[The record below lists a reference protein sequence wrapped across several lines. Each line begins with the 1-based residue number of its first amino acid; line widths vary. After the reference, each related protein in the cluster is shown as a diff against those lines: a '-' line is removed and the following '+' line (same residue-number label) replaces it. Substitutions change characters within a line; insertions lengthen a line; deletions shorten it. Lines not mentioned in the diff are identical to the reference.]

1 MEFKKIQKK
10 PQKIWIIT
18 KKFYTFAENNTTMTN
33 KEWKI
38 KNLRQSW
45 GELLLKK
52 ESLLKD
58 IWTTEYKLNQIKE
71 ELLRYGVHHEIS
83 ELGKDKA
90 DMGESNYLDNCF
102 ACDNNTD
109 VHEL

>member
-1 MEFKKIQKK
+1 
-10 PQKIWIIT
+10 
-18 KKFYTFAENNTTMTN
+18 MTN

-45 GELLLKK
+45 GEILLKK

-71 ELLRYGVHHEIS
+71 ELLRYGIHQTIPEQD
-83 ELGKDKA
+83 EEKA
-90 DMGESNYLDNCF
+90 DMGKSDNLDNCF
-102 ACDNNTD
+102 ACDSNID

>member
-1 MEFKKIQKK
+1 MDYKENVIYICKK
-10 PQKIWIIT
+10 
-18 KKFYTFAENNTTMTN
+18 NNTTMTN

-58 IWTTEYKLNQIKE
+58 IWTIEYKLNQIKE
-71 ELLRYGVHHEIS
+71 ELLRYGVHQ
-83 ELGKDKA
+83 KDKGMGSGEA
-90 DMGESNYLDNCF
+90 DMGESDDLDNSF
-102 ACDNNTD
+102 AFSNNID
-109 VHEL
+109 IHEL

>member
-1 MEFKKIQKK
+1 M
-10 PQKIWIIT
+10 
-18 KKFYTFAENNTTMTN
+18 FYTFAENNTAMTN

-71 ELLRYGVHHEIS
+71 ELLRYGVHHKIS
-83 ELGKDKA
+83 ELGKNEA
-90 DMGESNYLDNCF
+90 DMGESDHLDNCF
-102 ACDNNTD
+102 ACDGDTD
-109 VHEL
+109 IHEL

>member
-1 MEFKKIQKK
+1 MEFEKIQKK
-10 PQKIWIIT
+10 PQKIWIIR
-18 KKFYTFAENNTTMTN
+18 KKSYKFAKNNITMTN

-52 ESLLKD
+52 ETLLKD

-71 ELLRYGVHHEIS
+71 ELS
-83 ELGKDKA
+83 
-90 DMGESNYLDNCF
+90 
-102 ACDNNTD
+102 
-109 VHEL
+109 

>member
-1 MEFKKIQKK
+1 MQK
-10 PQKIWIIT
+10 
-18 KKFYTFAENNTTMTN
+18 NNTTMTN

-38 KNLRQSW
+38 KNLRHSW
-45 GELLLKK
+45 GDLLLKK
-52 ESLLKD
+52 ETLLKD

-90 DMGESNYLDNCF
+90 DMGESDYLDNCF
-102 ACDNNTD
+102 ACDGNTD

>member
-1 MEFKKIQKK
+1 
-10 PQKIWIIT
+10 
-18 KKFYTFAENNTTMTN
+18 MTN

-38 KNLRQSW
+38 KNLRHSW
-45 GELLLKK
+45 GDLLLKK

-83 ELGKDKA
+83 EMDSDETYMGKNDH
-90 DMGESNYLDNCF
+90 LDSCF
-102 ACDNNTD
+102 THDGSTA